1 MQRSCSSS
9 CHSRRGRQ
17 SRPSPSL
24 FHLKPSFSQLSA
36 FPLLLRLHLSCPVFC
51 SPSPFAVASFSSVSQ
66 VTPLV
71 SQEVTHQRDESPF
84 HSLPQGPHSLRQF
97 TPHWSQRFFI
107 LPLTSSFSLFSFAK
121 SYLIHCAS
129 QCLLLFLPTHLV
141 TCFLLTLNYYY
152 FCILKDNKGI
162 NFLIYYSSLNVPTPK
177 GVVFL
182 VLFPG
187 CIVNFYLVSVVLCDG
202 WSFFS
207 LICLC

>member
-1 MQRSCSSS
+1 MPPQQCNAAAALPVTAVEVDSHDPHRRSSISS
-9 CHSRRGRQ
+9 HRPLA
-17 SRPSPSL
+17 SRPSLYCCVSISL
-24 FHLKPSFSQLSA
+24 ALFSA
-36 FPLLLRLHLSCPVFC
+36 HPPT
-51 SPSPFAVASFSSVSQ
+51 FAVASFSSVSQ

-71 SQEVTHQRDESPF
+71 SREVTHQRDESPF

-202 WSFFS
+202 
-207 LICLC
+207 